1 MIILDYRDTRPL
13 YEQIVDKFQ
22 MLILSGALEPNSRMP
37 SVRSLAV
44 ELSINP
50 NTIQRAYS
58 ELERN
63 GFLYTVKGKGNYV
76 AYSDSLKD
84 VRKQEILE
92 KLRDLKKEAL
102 SMGMTVKE
110 LTEFYKFRI
119 YSNFIHNHYL
129 RLYSQRE
136 YKIFIVILFSV
147 CRFEN
152 TGTERSVQKHI
163 NIFIIDYLQ
172 CINKIFGIKSNRKL
186 ISVNLCKYLFVS
198 CTCFGIRGNYYIFV
212 VNFHLNRNFS

>member
-84 VRKQEILE
+84 VQKQEILE

-110 LTEFYKFRI
+110 LTEF
-119 YSNFIHNHYL
+119 L
-129 RLYSQRE
+129 EQE
-136 YKIFIVILFSV
+136 D
-147 CRFEN
+147 
-152 TGTERSVQKHI
+152 TAAAGQKET
-163 NIFIIDYLQ
+163 
-172 CINKIFGIKSNRKL
+172 K
-186 ISVNLCKYLFVS
+186 VPAAE
-198 CTCFGIRGNYYIFV
+198 
-212 VNFHLNRNFS
+212 